1 MDLHSRSIV
10 GWSAGEHITTDL
22 VSKALDRAL
31 DKRKPGRGLLLHSDR
46 GSQYTSR
53 EYQMKLWRNGIIG
66 SMSRKGNCWDNAPM
80 ESFFGSMKSEWIY
93 GSRKYRTREEARL
106 DIFKYIEIFY
116 NRKRLHSGLG
126 YKSPETY
133 EKERLWA

>member
-10 GWSAGEHITTDL
+10 GWSAGERITAGL

-31 DKRKPGRGLLLHSDR
+31 ERRNPGKGLLLHSDR

-53 EYQMKLWRNGIIG
+53 EYQTKLWHNGIIG

-80 ESFFGSMKSEWIY
+80 ESFFGALKTEWIY
-93 GSRKYRTREEARL
+93 GRRKYSTREEARS

-126 YKSPETY
+126 YKTPEEY
-133 EKERLWA
+133 EKGRLRA